1 MHNGTIMTQNN
12 HREEELLD
20 FAMATARQAGSLLM
34 SYFQRE
40 LQIQW
45 KGSINL
51 VTEADLASE
60 QLIVQAIRQS
70 YPEHQYLCEEG
81 NRRQTS
87 SPYRWIVDPLD
98 GTTNF
103 AHGYPCFNV
112 TIALERG
119 GEILLGAVYN
129 PVLGEMFHALRGGG
143 AFLNGKAIRVS
154 AAVDM
159 KKSLLVTGFPYD
171 VETNPD
177 NNMELFRRFTM
188 QAQAVRR
195 DGSAALDLCYV
206 ACGRF
211 DGFWEKSLAAWDAAA
226 GALMIEEAGGITSDY
241 RGDRFDLFSGQ
252 LVAANRTIHSAMIE
266 VIRT

>member
-1 MHNGTIMTQNN
+1 
-12 HREEELLD
+12 
-20 FAMATARQAGSLLM
+20 
-34 SYFQRE
+34 
-40 LQIQW
+40 
-45 KGSINL
+45 
-51 VTEADLASE
+51 
-60 QLIVQAIRQS
+60 
-70 YPEHQYLCEEG
+70 
-81 NRRQTS
+81 
-87 SPYRWIVDPLD
+87 VDPLD

-112 TIALERG
+112 TIALEKG

-129 PVLGEMFHALRGGG
+129 PVLEEMFHARRGSG

-154 AAVDM
+154 TAVDL

-226 GALMIEEAGGITSDY
+226 GALMIEEAGGVTSDY